1 MFLTIL
7 TFLSAI
13 AISLIAAGY
22 SILGLATLFA
32 GAAVPIIAMGSAL
45 EVGKLVAASW
55 LYHNWRSDIPRALKA
70 YLFSAIIILIFITSI
85 GIFGFL
91 SKAHLDQVKPTAGN
105 TEQIA
110 LIDKQIKQEEMIIE
124 RAERTLNQLDKALDV
139 YIDKEYVSRGLKE
152 RKKQKEERDLL
163 NKSIDE
169 AMDKI
174 ADLNNSKSSITIEQ
188 LKLEA
193 DVGPL
198 KYVAELIY
206 GDNAKDHF
214 DSAVRII
221 ILILIFVFD
230 PLAVLLLIA
239 ANISLR
245 QWRMKRNL
253 GKELKKQNLESRLG
267 LAQQRIKKYKERQ
280 KDFRKILG
288 KEISELDPDEIKVKL
303 NQIYDW
309 NDKKQCLTTTI
320 ESDIIYTMITIDD
333 IKRLNLPKLTPDQIR
348 RISNAENT
356 CKNATTNWAK
366 NYWFNVFKKL
376 CTDYNCMDYFRKV
389 IH

>member
-7 TFLSAI
+7 TFISAI

-55 LYHNWRSDIPRALKA
+55 LYHNWREGIPRALKA
-70 YLFSAIIILIFITSI
+70 YLFTAIIVLVFITSV

-91 SKAHLDQVKPTAGN
+91 SKAHLDQVKPTGN
-105 TEQIA
+105 NAVQIA
-110 LIDKQIKQEEMIIE
+110 LIDKQINQQQLIIDRSE
-124 RAERTLNQLDKALDV
+124 NTLDRLDKALDV
-139 YIDKEYVSRGLKE
+139 YISKEYVTRGLKE

-163 NKSIDE
+163 NAEIKKAMNEIARLTTEKSNIE
-169 AMDKI
+169 
-174 ADLNNSKSSITIEQ
+174 IEQ
-188 LKLEA
+188 LKIEA

-214 DSAVRII
+214 DEAVRII

-245 QWRMKRNL
+245 QWRGKKLENQKQKDWQKEAVNAKARARDYIEKQKIYKNFFNKLGKRNITNRDYEEFFAKM
-253 GKELKKQNLESRLG
+253 GTEELKNLG
-267 LAQQRIKKYKERQ
+267 
-280 KDFRKILG
+280 
-288 KEISELDPDEIKVKL
+288 LDPDEIRLKL
-303 NQIYDW
+303 DQIMEW
-309 NDKKQCLTTTI
+309 NDPNINNK
-320 ESDIIYTMITIDD
+320 
-333 IKRLNLPKLTPDQIR
+333 
-348 RISNAENT
+348 
-356 CKNATTNWAK
+356 
-366 NYWFNVFKKL
+366 
-376 CTDYNCMDYFRKV
+376 
-389 IH
+389 

>member
-1 MFLTIL
+1 MFLTLI
-7 TFLSAI
+7 TFISAI
-13 AISLIAAGY
+13 SISLIAAGY

-32 GAAVPIIAMGSAL
+32 GAYIPIIAMGSAL

-55 LYHNWRSDIPRALKA
+55 LYHNWRRNIPKSLKA
-70 YLFSAIIILIFITSI
+70 YLFTSIIVLIFITSV

-110 LIDKQIKQEEMIIE
+110 LIDKKIRQEEKIIE
-124 RAERTLNQLDKALDV
+124 RAEKTLAQLDKALDV

-152 RKKQKEERDLL
+152 RNKQKEERDLL

-169 AMDKI
+169 AMAKI
-174 ADLNNSKSSITIEQ
+174 ADLNNSKSSINIEQ

-239 ANISLR
+239 ANISLN
-245 QWRMKRNL
+245 QWRDKRDENKTDTMDRAL
-253 GKELKKQNLESRLG
+253 KRIEVLENRNKRLKVYKDLTKEFGDN
-267 LAQQRIKKYKERQ
+267 
-280 KDFRKILG
+280 
-288 KEISELDPDEIKVKL
+288 PDEIKLKL
-303 NQIYDW
+303 SQIYDW
-309 NDKKQCLTTTI
+309 NNDK
-320 ESDIIYTMITIDD
+320 
-333 IKRLNLPKLTPDQIR
+333 N
-348 RISNAENT
+348 
-356 CKNATTNWAK
+356 
-366 NYWFNVFKKL
+366 
-376 CTDYNCMDYFRKV
+376 
-389 IH
+389 

>member
-7 TFLSAI
+7 TFISAI

-55 LYHNWRSDIPRALKA
+55 LYHNWREGIPRALKA
-70 YLFSAIIILIFITSI
+70 YLFTAIIVLVFITSV

-91 SKAHLDQVKPTAGN
+91 SKAHLDQVRPTGN
-105 TEQIA
+105 NAVQIA
-110 LIDKQIKQEEMIIE
+110 LIDKQIDQQNLIID
-124 RAERTLNQLDKALDV
+124 RAENTLDRLDKALDV
-139 YIDKEYVSRGLKE
+139 YIAKEYVSRGLKE
-152 RKKQKEERDLL
+152 RKKQKEERDFL
-163 NKSIDE
+163 NAEIKK
-169 AMDKI
+169 AMDEI
-174 ADLNNSKSSITIEQ
+174 ARLTSDKSNIEIEQ
-188 LKLEA
+188 LKIEA

-214 DSAVRII
+214 DEAVRII

-245 QWRMKRNL
+245 QWRDKRNAKKKIKEEEDKEKKKQKNWQTEAINAKVRAKNYRDKQKIYKDFFNKL
-253 GKELKKQNLESRLG
+253 GKRELTNRDYEEFFNKMGSEELKNLG
-267 LAQQRIKKYKERQ
+267 
-280 KDFRKILG
+280 
-288 KEISELDPDEIKVKL
+288 LDPDEIRLKL
-303 NQIYDW
+303 DQIMEW
-309 NDKKQCLTTTI
+309 NDPNNVK
-320 ESDIIYTMITIDD
+320 
-333 IKRLNLPKLTPDQIR
+333 PK
-348 RISNAENT
+348 E
-356 CKNATTNWAK
+356 
-366 NYWFNVFKKL
+366 
-376 CTDYNCMDYFRKV
+376 
-389 IH
+389 

>member
-1 MFLTIL
+1 MFLTLI
-7 TFLSAI
+7 TFISAI

-55 LYHNWRSDIPRALKA
+55 LSHNWREGIPRALKA
-70 YLFSAIIILIFITSI
+70 YLFTAIIVLVFITSV

-91 SKAHLDQVKPTAGN
+91 SKAHLDQVRPTGN
-105 TEQIA
+105 NAVQIA
-110 LIDKQIKQEEMIIE
+110 LIDKQINQQQLIIDRSE
-124 RAERTLNQLDKALDV
+124 NTLDRLDKALDV
-139 YIDKEYVSRGLKE
+139 YISKEYVTRGLKE

-163 NKSIDE
+163 NAEIKK
-169 AMDKI
+169 AMDEI
-174 ADLNNSKSSITIEQ
+174 ARLTTEKSNIEIEQ
-188 LKLEA
+188 LKIEA

-245 QWRMKRNL
+245 QWRIKRNEKQKIKDEEEKSAKKQKDWQKEAINAKVRAKNYRDKQKIYKDFFNKL
-253 GKELKKQNLESRLG
+253 GKRQLTNRDYEDFFSNMGAEELKNLG
-267 LAQQRIKKYKERQ
+267 
-280 KDFRKILG
+280 
-288 KEISELDPDEIKVKL
+288 LDPDEIRLKL
-303 NQIYDW
+303 
-309 NDKKQCLTTTI
+309 
-320 ESDIIYTMITIDD
+320 
-333 IKRLNLPKLTPDQIR
+333 DQIM
-348 RISNAENT
+348 E
-356 CKNATTNWAK
+356 
-366 NYWFNVFKKL
+366 FNDPNNNPNK
-376 CTDYNCMDYFRKV
+376 
-389 IH
+389 

>member
-1 MFLTIL
+1 MFLTL
-7 TFLSAI
+7 VTFISAI
-13 AISLIAAGY
+13 SISLIAAGY

-32 GAAVPIIAMGSAL
+32 GAYVPIIAMGSAL

-55 LYHNWRSDIPRALKA
+55 LYHNWRRNIPKSLKA
-70 YLFSAIIILIFITSI
+70 YLFTSIIVLIFITSV

-110 LIDKQIKQEEMIIE
+110 LIDKKIKQEEKIIE
-124 RAERTLNQLDKALDV
+124 RAEKTLAQLDKALDV

-152 RKKQKEERDLL
+152 RNKQKEERDLL

-169 AMDKI
+169 AMEKI
-174 ADLNNSKSSITIEQ
+174 ANLNNSKSSINIEQ

-239 ANISLR
+239 ANISLN
-245 QWRMKRNL
+245 QWRDKRDEKKTDTMDRALRRIEVLENRNKRL
-253 GKELKKQNLESRLG
+253 KIYKDLTKEFGDN
-267 LAQQRIKKYKERQ
+267 
-280 KDFRKILG
+280 
-288 KEISELDPDEIKVKL
+288 PDEIKLKL
-303 NQIYDW
+303 SQIYDW
-309 NDKKQCLTTTI
+309 NNDK
-320 ESDIIYTMITIDD
+320 
-333 IKRLNLPKLTPDQIR
+333 N
-348 RISNAENT
+348 
-356 CKNATTNWAK
+356 
-366 NYWFNVFKKL
+366 
-376 CTDYNCMDYFRKV
+376 
-389 IH
+389 